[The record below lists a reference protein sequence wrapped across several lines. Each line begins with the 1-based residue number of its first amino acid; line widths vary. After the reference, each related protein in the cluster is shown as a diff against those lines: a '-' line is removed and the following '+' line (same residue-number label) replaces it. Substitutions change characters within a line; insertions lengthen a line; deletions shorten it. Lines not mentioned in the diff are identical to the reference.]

1 MATLSNKEFLQVLK
15 SCCKDGKIDDEKM
28 NEILGAYF
36 PYNLT
41 FGDKRWDALYVME

>member
-1 MATLSNKEFLQVLK
+1 MATLSNKQFLDILHK
-15 SCCKDGKIDDEKM
+15 CCKDGKIDDERM

-41 FGDKRWDALYVME
+41 FGDKR